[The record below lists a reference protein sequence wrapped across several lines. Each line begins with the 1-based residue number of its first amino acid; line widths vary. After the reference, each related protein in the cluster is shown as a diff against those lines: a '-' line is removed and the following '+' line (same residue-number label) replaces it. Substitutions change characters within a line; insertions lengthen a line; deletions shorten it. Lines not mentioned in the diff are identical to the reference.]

1 MNLLV
6 KAVLLR
12 TLGFLLWVSLSAWLF
27 VVVEYKEADEKEEKY
42 QLLLSLYEFLA
53 SKYNMSI
60 EEFNNISNSAYEALS
75 QPKIQWTYSNAM
87 AFVFQSLT
95 TIGKPKYTISCRI
108 RLYKVVHEV
117 FLQFF
122 PEVNWVSHAYWPTT
136 PLCRVSLALIFSWH
150 KANFNWVKLDSLSEK
165 RKNNDDNSKL

>member
-27 VVVEYKEADEKEEKY
+27 VVVEYKEADEKEEKH

-95 TIGKPKYTISCRI
+95 TIGKPKYTISCRM
-108 RLYKVVHEV
+108 Y
-117 FLQFF
+117 
-122 PEVNWVSHAYWPTT
+122 PASS
-136 PLCRVSLALIFSWH
+136 PL
-150 KANFNWVKLDSLSEK
+150 
-165 RKNNDDNSKL
+165 

>member
-1 MNLLV
+1 MVLKTYASSFQLLQLLRLTMNLLV

-95 TIGKPKYTISCRI
+95 TIGKPKYTISCRM
-108 RLYKVVHEV
+108 Y
-117 FLQFF
+117 
-122 PEVNWVSHAYWPTT
+122 PASWP
-136 PLCRVSLALIFSWH
+136 L
-150 KANFNWVKLDSLSEK
+150 
-165 RKNNDDNSKL
+165 